1 MTPFTRFL
9 MKHLPR
15 RAVGPALTLVYAGTL
30 LAVLLLISRVDQP
43 MLYLDIAKG
52 Q

>member
-9 MKHLPR
+9 MKHLPHK
-15 RAVGPALTLVYAGTL
+15 AVGVVLTLVYVVTL
-30 LAVLLLISRVDQP
+30 LAVLLLIGRVDQP
-43 MLYLDIAKG
+43 MLYLDIARG

>member
-1 MTPFTRFL
+1 MTPFSRFL

-15 RAVGPALTLVYAGTL
+15 WAVGPALTLAYVGTL
-30 LAVLLLISRVDQP
+30 LAVLLLINRVEQH
-43 MLYLDIAKG
+43 MLYLDIAKV

>member
-1 MTPFTRFL
+1 MTPFSRFL

-15 RAVGPALTLVYAGTL
+15 RAVGPALTLAYVVTL
-30 LAVLLLISRVDQP
+30 LAVLLLISRVEQN
-43 MLYLDIAKG
+43 MLYLDIAKV

>member
-9 MKHLPR
+9 LKHLPR
-15 RAVGPALTLVYAGTL
+15 RAVGPVLTLAYAGTL
-30 LAVLLLISRVDQP
+30 LAVLLLMSRVKLQL
-43 MLYLDIAKG
+43 LYLDIAFG

>member
-9 MKHLPR
+9 MKYLPR
-15 RAVGPALTLVYAGTL
+15 RAVGSVLALVYVVTL
-30 LAVLLLISRVDQP
+30 LAVLLLISRVEQH
-43 MLYLDIAKG
+43 MLYLDIARG

>member
-1 MTPFTRFL
+1 MTPFARFL

-15 RAVGPALTLVYAGTL
+15 RAVGPALTLAYVATL
-30 LAVLLLISRVDQP
+30 VAVLLLISRVPQH
-43 MLYLDIAKG
+43 MLYLDIGRG